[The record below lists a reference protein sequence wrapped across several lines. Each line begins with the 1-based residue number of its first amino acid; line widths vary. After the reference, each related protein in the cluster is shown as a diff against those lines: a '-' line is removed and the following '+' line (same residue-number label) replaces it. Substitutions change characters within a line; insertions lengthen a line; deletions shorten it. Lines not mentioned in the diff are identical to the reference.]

1 MILATTQYVNI
12 PSMIPQGV
20 EGLKFKVTLL
30 LLKVYHVIQII
41 HNEFDCDHKIT
52 YKSFP
57 TLGIFDKIFIS
68 SNMGKTHV
76 KPEILSHS
84 QSNS

>member
-1 MILATTQYVNI
+1 MILATTQYVKHHK
-12 PSMIPQGV
+12 V
-20 EGLKFKVTLL
+20 LKLGIIL
-30 LLKVYHVIQII
+30 LLKVYINVIQTT

-52 YKSFP
+52 YQIFP
-57 TLGIFDKIFIS
+57 TLGIFDKFFTS

-76 KPEILSHS
+76 KPKTMSHS

>member
-1 MILATTQYVNI
+1 MI
-12 PSMIPQGV
+12 SQGV
-20 EGLKFKVTLL
+20 KGLKFEVIIL
-30 LLKVYHVIQII
+30 LLKIYIHAIQITDNEFDCDHKI
-41 HNEFDCDHKIT
+41 TDNEFDCDHKIT

-57 TLGIFDKIFIS
+57 TLGIFDKFYTS

-76 KPEILSHS
+76 KVETMSHS

>member
-1 MILATTQYVNI
+1 
-12 PSMIPQGV
+12 MIPQGV
-20 EGLKFKVTLL
+20 EGLKLEVIIL
-30 LLKVYHVIQII
+30 LLKVYIHAIQIT

-57 TLGIFDKIFIS
+57 TLGIFDKFYTS

-76 KPEILSHS
+76 KLETMSHS